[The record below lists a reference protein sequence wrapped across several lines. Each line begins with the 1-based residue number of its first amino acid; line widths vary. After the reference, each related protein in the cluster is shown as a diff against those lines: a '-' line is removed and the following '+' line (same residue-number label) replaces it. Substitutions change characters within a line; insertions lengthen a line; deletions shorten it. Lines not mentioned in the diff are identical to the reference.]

1 MKLTMTELK
10 KFIKEEISEAF
21 RGSDEER
28 EMMDKM
34 TKKDFVDYVTRGRY
48 EVPDRKGD
56 MGELEGMEGPFQFST
71 GAVLYYDPREGK
83 YYDRGRDMYI
93 SNDELA
99 SMLME
104 SKEK

>member
-1 MKLTMTELK
+1 
-10 KFIKEEISEAF
+10 
-21 RGSDEER
+21 
-28 EMMDKM
+28 
-34 TKKDFVDYVTRGRY
+34 
-48 EVPDRKGD
+48 

-104 SKEK
+104 SGEINETH